1 MSSLGSALAGWAT
14 VEFTPQPPCWMGG
27 YGARTAPAASVH
39 DPLYA
44 HAFALGTS
52 TSPLILIACDL
63 IEVDDD
69 LVRAIRHEVRVALP
83 DATVWV
89 SATHTHSGPAITR
102 LPPLATHP
110 VDETVI
116 SRIITAC
123 ARAAAEAARGMR
135 AVRYAWASGAIE
147 GVGTNR
153 DHPDTPAA
161 ITLDMLCC
169 YASDNTA
176 GMDHPDAVF
185 ASFPC
190 HPTVLGA
197 ENLAITADLPGAFR
211 RQVKMLLGERT
222 WVALATGAAGDISTR
237 YTRQAQSFEE
247 LERLGGVLA
256 HQAKQLI
263 ATAHPIAVT
272 DPVIARE
279 TIQLERK
286 EVPSPETL
294 DANERALREQ
304 MESARAAGKRGE
316 ARTLETAL
324 QGVHAVRLLAAAPPA
339 DDVWV
344 EITAAH
350 AGELRLAGVPGELFN
365 RLGADIR
372 QAGTTPTL
380 LLGYTNGYVGYL
392 PTCEAYDRLDYEVLI
407 SPLARGSGER
417 VRDAA
422 CTLLGMP
429 GGARS

>member
-1 MSSLGSALAGWAT
+1 
-14 VEFTPQPPCWMGG
+14 MGG

-52 TSPLILIACDL
+52 TSPLILIVCDL

-197 ENLAITADLPGAFR
+197 ENLAITSDLPGAFR
-211 RQVKMLLGERT
+211 RQLK
-222 WVALATGAAGDISTR
+222 
-237 YTRQAQSFEE
+237 SFEE